1 MLKLRV
7 KTSHVLQTVVGEILV
22 PDEGENDG
30 GRGVCVRNPCP
41 RAHLYFPDPGGV
53 SAGRRHRLEGAAG
66 TCHKVRTFY
75 YFLSFFGYLCF
86 KLPYSE
92 KKC

>member
-1 MLKLRV
+1 MILKTHAFSACVNGMCKLAF
-7 KTSHVLQTVVGEILV
+7 TLQFRTVIGEILV

-41 RAHLYFPDPGGV
+41 RAHLYFPDPAGT

-66 TCHKVRTFY
+66 TCHKV
-75 YFLSFFGYLCF
+75 
-86 KLPYSE
+86 
-92 KKC
+92 